1 MGINNLVLQNVHSN
15 LLFLCLPTCS
25 HTPETHPQQP
35 TPAKAR
41 AMPPGPLT
49 PPRRTHTC
57 CACEQCSAGW
67 RCSGSACEPRQLS
80 RAAART
86 TGTGRSDQ
94 LPPLH
99 PPFSKGTGDTWHSH
113 SLAHGSHST
122 IYRNTKGGAGTR
134 ASWKDGED
142 HQELRP

>member
-1 MGINNLVLQNVHSN
+1 MQYFFVFLAFLGLLPVAYGGSQARGRIQAIAASLCHSY
-15 LLFLCLPTCS
+15 LKS
-25 HTPETHPQQP
+25 
-35 TPAKAR
+35 
-41 AMPPGPLT
+41 
-49 PPRRTHTC
+49 HTC

-134 ASWKDGED
+134 ASWKDGEE